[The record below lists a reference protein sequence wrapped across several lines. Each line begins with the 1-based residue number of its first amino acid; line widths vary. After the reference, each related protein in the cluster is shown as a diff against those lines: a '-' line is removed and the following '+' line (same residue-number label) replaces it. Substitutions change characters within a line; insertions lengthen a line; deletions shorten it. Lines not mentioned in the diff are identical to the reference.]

1 MATRRPLSKTALA
14 QLRKVLE
21 REREELLAQTVDLD
35 ATADVGTWRD
45 SGFDD
50 DYADTGSATFERE
63 RAQSL
68 ALNSRRIL
76 QQVEDSLRR
85 MDDGTYGV
93 CDRCGL
99 PIEKERL
106 EALPYA
112 TLCVADARRDEY
124 DR

>member
-1 MATRRPLSKTALA
+1 MATRRPPSKTALA
-14 QLRKVLE
+14 KLRKRLE
-21 REREELLAQTVDLD
+21 VERAELVAQTAELD
-35 ATADVGTWRD
+35 ATADVGSWRD

-76 QQVEDSLRR
+76 QQVEDALRR
-85 MDDGTYGV
+85 FDEGTFGI
-93 CDRCGL
+93 CERCGQ

-112 TLCVADARRDEY
+112 TLCVTDAQRDEY